1 MMTHFKPFKTQ
12 RNLITVTIAA
22 LTLWTSLWGNPAI
35 ARVEAPQLAKP
46 TPSQTSAGSIA
57 LDKLPSEAKVTLKLI
72 QKGGPFPFPQK
83 DGTVF
88 LNFEQH
94 LPKAPRGYYREYT
107 VPTPGVRTR
116 GARRIIAGQRSE
128 YYYTSDHYNT
138 FSRIQLSGTIKL
150 KSIVP

>member
-1 MMTHFKPFKTQ
+1 MMTHFKPFRTQ
-12 RNLITVTIAA
+12 RSLVAVTIAA
-22 LTLWTSLWGNPAI
+22 LTLWTSLWDSPAI
-35 ARVEAPQLAKP
+35 ARVEAPRLARS
-46 TPSQTSAGSIA
+46 TQNQTGVGSIA
-57 LDKLPSEAKVTLKLI
+57 LDKLPPEAKVTLKLI

-88 LNFEQH
+88 MNFERH

-107 VPTPGVRTR
+107 VPTPGARTR
-116 GARRIIAGQRSE
+116 GARRIIAGQRKE

>member
-1 MMTHFKPFKTQ
+1 MIFDLKPFRPQ
-12 RNLITVTIAA
+12 LNLIAVTIAA
-22 LTLWTSLWGNPAI
+22 LTCCTALWGSPAI
-35 ARVEAPQLAKP
+35 ARVEAPRLAKL
-46 TPSQTSAGSIA
+46 TPSQTSTGFIA

-107 VPTPGVRTR
+107 VPTPGVRSR